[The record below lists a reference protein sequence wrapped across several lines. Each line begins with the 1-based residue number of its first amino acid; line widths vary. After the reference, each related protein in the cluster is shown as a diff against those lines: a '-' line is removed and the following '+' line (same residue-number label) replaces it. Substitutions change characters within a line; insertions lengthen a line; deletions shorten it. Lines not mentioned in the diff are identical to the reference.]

1 MTDRPQAERPQ
12 AERPKTGRPH
22 RPGAETVRV
31 TAPILAQRT
40 TMERTRKRM
49 LLAGGGFALL
59 FTAVAIQ
66 LSIASLVAPS
76 LTVTEKASLA
86 ASQTAQDQDAANS
99 PEFRAQA
106 VSDLTPVAPT
116 LDRLRAE
123 ITDRNGQVLAISLPT
138 ADLVADPRKLR
149 EYGYDPRTVAHQI
162 VAIVPTLTEDWVA
175 RRLSTN
181 STYLTLA
188 YRISPTQELALNDLG
203 VIGLDFAAG
212 ERRSYPE
219 GVMAAQVLGSVDVD
233 GHGLGGAEQAFD
245 QRLNSDTTPL
255 RLSID
260 VRVQSAVRDELSQ
273 AMATFTAKAAAGIVM
288 DVRTGEVLAMVS
300 LPDYDANQIGQ
311 ATPEQKVNH
320 TLASVYEPGS
330 TFKLQTASMALQEGV
345 VHIWDQFD
353 ALHAIKFGRFTI
365 TDYKGKFRYLYL
377 PEVLAYSSNLGAAHI
392 ADEMG
397 ADRQRAWLAQMGMFQ
412 RVPIELPEA
421 TKHVLFP
428 KQAAWGRLA
437 TMTIGFGQGL
447 AVSPM
452 HVVRG
457 TASLANGGYL
467 IRPTILAQDQSG
479 DGQNQDRDGA
489 GLTLAADVT
498 PAPQIA
504 PGVPRV
510 LNDHTADLIKRLM
523 RLVVT
528 TGYGKPAD
536 VPGYF
541 VGGKTG
547 TSEIVS
553 GHGYLKHANVSAF
566 TSVFPMNN
574 PRYAVYMMLDDPHG
588 TKASGGYSTAGAVAA
603 PAAGRVI
610 ARIAPILG
618 LLPDTADAAAIDNGL
633 SIPLEPVV
641 NQVLPQPYLIPVSTA
656 PAPATAPPAVQAQG
670 PSSAPEPAAQPTAP
684 ATTVGTG
691 SAVIASR

>member
-1 MTDRPQAERPQ
+1 MSERARPV
-12 AERPKTGRPH
+12 
-22 RPGAETVRV
+22 ETVRI
-31 TAPILAQRT
+31 TAPALAQRT
-40 TMERTRKRM
+40 VMAQTRKRM
-49 LLAGGGFALL
+49 LIAGAGFALL
-59 FTAVAIQ
+59 FTAVGVQ
-66 LSIASLVAPS
+66 LTLASLLAPS
-76 LTVTEKASLA
+76 LTATQRQSLEASQIAQDNAGLTQPTLA
-86 ASQTAQDQDAANS
+86 ATPVN
-99 PEFRAQA
+99 
-106 VSDLTPVAPT
+106 DLSPVAPI
-116 LDRLRAE
+116 LSQLRAP

-138 ADLVADPRKLR
+138 ADLVADPRKMR
-149 EYGYDPRTVAHQI
+149 TYGYDPATVARQI
-162 VAIVPTLTEDWVA
+162 VQIVPTLTEDWVA

-212 ERRSYPE
+212 ERRSYPQ
-219 GVMAAQVLGSVDVD
+219 GVMAAHVLGAVNVD

-245 QRLNSDTTPL
+245 QRLNKDPNPL

-330 TFKLQTASMALQEGV
+330 TFKLQTAAMALQGGI

-353 ALHAIKFGRFTI
+353 ALHPIKFGRFTI
-365 TDYKGKFRYLYL
+365 TDYKGKFRFLYL

-392 ADEMG
+392 ADEVG
-397 ADRQRAWLAQMGMFQ
+397 GDRQRAWLAQMGMFQ

-421 TKHVLFP
+421 ITHTLFP

-467 IRPTILAQDQSG
+467 VRPTILAKDQSQDQNAPPSLLVEAS
-479 DGQNQDRDGA
+479 DTSISVPA
-489 GLTLAADVT
+489 GTSPAA
-498 PAPQIA
+498 
-504 PGVPRV
+504 V
-510 LNDHTADLIKRLM
+510 LNNSTADIVKRLM

-588 TKASGGYSTAGAVAA
+588 TAASGGYSTAGAVAA

-618 LLPDTADAAAIDNGL
+618 MLPDTVDAPAIDNGL
-633 SIPLEPVV
+633 SIPLQPAAGQTLTRPYVV
-641 NQVLPQPYLIPVSTA
+641 RVSDPAPQPSPSVLQQQA
-656 PAPATAPPAVQAQG
+656 ALEPPAALGQA
-670 PSSAPEPAAQPTAP
+670 
-684 ATTVGTG
+684 G
-691 SAVIASR
+691 SADLASR

>member
-1 MTDRPQAERPQ
+1 MEANEPS
-12 AERPKTGRPH
+12 
-22 RPGAETVRV
+22 PGIETVRV
-31 TAPILAQRT
+31 TAPALAQRE

-49 LLAGGGFALL
+49 LIAAGGFALL
-59 FTAVAIQ
+59 FAAVGIQ
-66 LSIASLVAPS
+66 LSLASLLAPS
-76 LTVTEKASLA
+76 LTPTQRQSLA
-86 ASQTAQDQDAANS
+86 ASQTAEDQALSATLK
-99 PEFRAQA
+99 PQPI
-106 VSDLTPVAPT
+106 SDLTPVAPVVSQ
-116 LDRLRAE
+116 LRAQ
-123 ITDRNGQVLAISLPT
+123 ITDRNGQVLAISMPT
-138 ADLVADPRKLR
+138 ADLVADPKKMRA
-149 EYGYDPRTVAHQI
+149 YGYDPLTVARQI
-162 VAIVPTLTEDWVA
+162 VAIVPTLTVDWVA

-188 YRISPTQELALNDLG
+188 YRITPTQELALNDLG
-203 VIGLDFAAG
+203 VIGIDFHAG
-212 ERRSYPE
+212 EQRSYPE
-219 GVMAAQVLGSVDVD
+219 GVMAAHVLGAVDVD

-245 QRLNSDTTPL
+245 QRLNKDPTPL

-273 AMATFTAKAAAGIVM
+273 AMATFTAQAAAGIVM

-300 LPDYDANQIGQ
+300 LPDYDANQIGT
-311 ATPEQKVNH
+311 AKPAQKMNH
-320 TLASVYEPGS
+320 ALASVYEPGS
-330 TFKLQTASMALQEGV
+330 TFKLQTAAMALEGGV

-353 ALHAIKFGRFTI
+353 AAHPIKFGRFTI
-365 TDYKGKFRYLYL
+365 TDYKGKFRFLYL

-392 ADEMG
+392 ADAMG

-421 TKHVLFP
+421 TTHVLFP
-428 KQAAWGRLA
+428 KEAAWGRLA
-437 TMTIGFGQGL
+437 TMTIGFGQGI
-447 AVSPM
+447 AISPM

-467 IRPTILAQDQSG
+467 VRPTILAQDQGS
-479 DGQNQDRDGA
+479 DQNQDQGGN
-489 GLTLAADVT
+489 GLIEAANVTLAGPEPQTAD
-498 PAPQIA
+498 
-504 PGVPRV
+504 PRV
-510 LNDHTADLIKRLM
+510 LNNSTADIIKRLM

-566 TSVFPMNN
+566 TSVFPMND

-618 LLPDTADAAAIDNGL
+618 LLPDTSDAAAIDNGL
-633 SIPLEPVV
+633 SIPLQPVV
-641 NQVLPQPYLIPVSTA
+641 GQVLPRPYVVPVSNDQA
-656 PAPATAPPAVQAQG
+656 PVVSAPAVQAQ
-670 PSSAPEPAAQPTAP
+670 APMAPMAPTAP
-684 ATTVGTG
+684 ANQSSSPAATVDTG
-691 SAVIASR
+691 SSVLASR

>member
-1 MTDRPQAERPQ
+1 MTEKPRRPA
-12 AERPKTGRPH
+12 
-22 RPGAETVRV
+22 AETVRM
-31 TAPILAQRT
+31 TAPLLAQRT
-40 TMERTRKRM
+40 TMERTRKRI
-49 LLAGGGFALL
+49 LVAGGGFALL
-59 FTAVAIQ
+59 FVAVAVQ

-76 LTVTEKASLA
+76 LSPTEKESLA
-86 ASQTAQDQDAANS
+86 ASQAEQDQDAPSN

-106 VSDLTPVAPT
+106 VSDVSPMAPA
-116 LDRLRAE
+116 LDKLRAE

-138 ADLVADPRKLR
+138 ADLVADPKKLR

-162 VAIVPTLTEDWVA
+162 VRIVPTLTEDWVA

-219 GVMAAQVLGSVDVD
+219 GVMAAQVLGSVNVD

-245 QRLNSDTTPL
+245 QRLNGDTTPL

-421 TKHVLFP
+421 TTHVLFP

-457 TASLANGGYL
+457 TAALANGGYL

-479 DGQNQDRDGA
+479 EGQSQDQNQDGA

-498 PAPQIA
+498 PAPEIA
-504 PGVPRV
+504 ANVPRV
-510 LNDHTADLIKRLM
+510 LNDRTADIVKRLM

-553 GHGYLKHANVSAF
+553 GHGYLKHANISAF

-588 TKASGGYSTAGAVAA
+588 TKATGGYSTAGAVAA

-618 LLPDTADAAAIDNGL
+618 LLPDTTDAPAIDNGL
-633 SIPLEPVV
+633 SIPLEPAVG
-641 NQVLPQPYLIPVSTA
+641 QVLPPPYLVPVSTT
-656 PAPATAPPAVQAQG
+656 PAPAAAPPAVQAQT
-670 PSSAPEPAAQPTAP
+670 PNAAPEPAAQPTAP
-684 ATTVGTG
+684 ATTIGTG
-691 SAVIASR
+691 SSVIASR

>member
-1 MTDRPQAERPQ
+1 MSERARPV
-12 AERPKTGRPH
+12 
-22 RPGAETVRV
+22 ETVRI
-31 TAPILAQRT
+31 TAPALAQRT
-40 TMERTRKRM
+40 VMAQTRKRM
-49 LLAGGGFALL
+49 LIAGAGFALL
-59 FTAVAIQ
+59 FTAVGVQ
-66 LSIASLVAPS
+66 LTLASLLAPS
-76 LTVTEKASLA
+76 LTATQRQSLEASQIAQDNAGLTQPTLA
-86 ASQTAQDQDAANS
+86 ATPVN
-99 PEFRAQA
+99 
-106 VSDLTPVAPT
+106 DLSPVAPI
-116 LDRLRAE
+116 LSQLRAP

-138 ADLVADPRKLR
+138 ADLVADPRKMR
-149 EYGYDPRTVAHQI
+149 AYGYDPATVAQQI
-162 VAIVPTLTEDWVA
+162 VQIVPALTEDWVA

-212 ERRSYPE
+212 ERRSYPQ
-219 GVMAAQVLGSVDVD
+219 GVMAAHVLGAVNVD
-233 GHGLGGAEQAFD
+233 GHGLCGAEQAFD
-245 QRLNSDTTPL
+245 QRLNKDPNPL

-330 TFKLQTASMALQEGV
+330 TFKLQTAAMALQGGI

-353 ALHAIKFGRFTI
+353 ALHPIKFGRFTI
-365 TDYKGKFRYLYL
+365 TDYKGKFRFLYL

-392 ADEMG
+392 ADEVG
-397 ADRQRAWLAQMGMFQ
+397 GDRQRAWLAQMGMFQ

-421 TKHVLFP
+421 ITHTLFP

-467 IRPTILAQDQSG
+467 VRPTILAKDQSQDQNAPPSLLVEAS
-479 DGQNQDRDGA
+479 DTSISVPA
-489 GLTLAADVT
+489 GTSPAA
-498 PAPQIA
+498 
-504 PGVPRV
+504 V
-510 LNDHTADLIKRLM
+510 LNNSTADIVKRLM

-588 TKASGGYSTAGAVAA
+588 TAASGGYSTAGAVAA

-618 LLPDTADAAAIDNGL
+618 MLPDTVDAPAIDNGL
-633 SIPLEPVV
+633 SIPLQPAAGQTLTRPYVV
-641 NQVLPQPYLIPVSTA
+641 QVSA
-656 PAPATAPPAVQAQG
+656 PAPEPPPSVLQQQAALEPPAALGQA
-670 PSSAPEPAAQPTAP
+670 
-684 ATTVGTG
+684 G
-691 SAVIASR
+691 SADLASR

>member
-1 MTDRPQAERPQ
+1 MTERPR
-12 AERPKTGRPH
+12 RPA
-22 RPGAETVRV
+22 AETVRV

-49 LLAGGGFALL
+49 LIAGGGFALM
-59 FTAVAIQ
+59 FCAVGIQ
-66 LSIASLVAPS
+66 LSIASLMAPS
-76 LTVTEKASLA
+76 LTVTERQNLA
-86 ASQTAQDQDAANS
+86 ASQILQDQFGQSNS
-99 PEFRAQA
+99 NLPVQA
-106 VSDLTPVAPT
+106 VDDLTPMAPT
-116 LDRLRAE
+116 LDKLRAE

-138 ADLVADPRKLR
+138 ADLVADPKKMRA
-149 EYGYDPRTVAHQI
+149 YGYDPRTVAHQI
-162 VAIVPTLTEDWVA
+162 VRIVPTITEDWVA

-212 ERRSYPE
+212 ERRSYPQ
-219 GVMAAQVLGSVDVD
+219 GVMAAQVLGSVNVD

-245 QRLNSDTTPL
+245 KRLNSDGTPL

-260 VRVQSAVRDELSQ
+260 VRVQAAVRDELAQ
-273 AMATFTAKAAAGIVM
+273 AMATFTARAAAGIVM
-288 DVRTGEVLAMVS
+288 DARTGEVLAMVS
-300 LPDYDANQIGQ
+300 LPDYDANRIGQ
-311 ATPEQKVNH
+311 ATPAQKVNH
-320 TLASVYEPGS
+320 ALASVYEPGS
-330 TFKLQTASMALQEGV
+330 TFKLQTAAMALQEGV

-353 ALHAIKFGRFTI
+353 ALHPIKFGRFTI
-365 TDYKGKFRYLYL
+365 TDYKGKFRFLYL

-392 ADEMG
+392 ADAMG

-421 TKHVLFP
+421 TTHVLFP
-428 KQAAWGRLA
+428 KEAAWGRLA
-437 TMTIGFGQGL
+437 TMTIGFGQGI
-447 AVSPM
+447 AISPM

-467 IRPTILAQDQSG
+467 VRPTILAQDQGS
-479 DGQNQDRDGA
+479 DQNQDQGGN
-489 GLTLAADVT
+489 GLIEAANVTLAA
-498 PAPQIA
+498 PEPQTA
-504 PGVPRV
+504 DPRV
-510 LNDHTADLIKRLM
+510 LNNSTADIIKRLM

-566 TSVFPMNN
+566 TSVFPMND

-618 LLPDTADAAAIDNGL
+618 LLPDTSDAAAIDNGL
-633 SIPLEPVV
+633 SIPLQPVV
-641 NQVLPQPYLIPVSTA
+641 GQVLPRPYVVPVSNDQA
-656 PAPATAPPAVQAQG
+656 PVVSAPAVQAQ
-670 PSSAPEPAAQPTAP
+670 APMAPMAPTAP
-684 ATTVGTG
+684 ANQSSSPAATVDTG
-691 SAVIASR
+691 SSVLASR